1 MKTLLLLA
9 ILCVPALVHADVWR
23 WRDARGQLHYSNV
36 SEHVPPHAT
45 VVTGGIG
52 TLASEVPAPDMK
64 AIERDLEAYDKLH
77 AARAAREAAAPPA
90 PVTYSYGWPGGVA
103 VTQIVAPTLCQG
115 EYPCAPSMLFSHNAP
130 VNLWLWQ
137 ARWTLAWRELGVVN

>member
-1 MKTLLLLA
+1 MKTLLFLA
-9 ILCVPALVHADVWR
+9 ILSVPALVHADVWR

-45 VVTGGIG
+45 VVTGAIG
-52 TLASEVPAPDMK
+52 TLASEVPSPDMK

-77 AARAAREAAAPPA
+77 
-90 PVTYSYGWPGGVA
+90 T
-103 VTQIVAPTLCQG
+103 
-115 EYPCAPSMLFSHNAP
+115 AP